1 MATPKFLRPENL
13 FSANNLRRFM
23 SYWPPFLGAGV
34 KIREFDDDGTRVL
47 VTHKPN
53 ALTRNAKGTAFGGT
67 IMAMTDPFFMLAAMH
82 RLGPEY
88 NVWDTQG
95 TVKFVKPGKGLLTA
109 DMRISDELYD
119 EIIAKTADG
128 SKYLHW
134 FDVDVTDEKG
144 DVVAH
149 VSREVYF
156 RRKKKQ
162 VLNAR

>member
-1 MATPKFLRPENL
+1 M
-13 FSANNLRRFM
+13 
-23 SYWPPFLGAGV
+23 G
-34 KIREFDDDGTRVL
+34 
-47 VTHKPN
+47 H
-53 ALTRNAKGTAFGGT
+53 
-67 IMAMTDPFFMLAAMH
+67 
-82 RLGPEY
+82 
-88 NVWDTQG
+88 QG